1 MIRSRNDF
9 LFLCQTI
16 EQMMKRNESS
26 IIAIDGPCGS
36 GKSSLAKMLGEK
48 YEANIFHLDDY
59 FLTPELRSEERLKE
73 PGGNVDY
80 ERFYREIILGV
91 KSNKSFS
98 YSKYKCKSNVM
109 ESWEVHEPKP
119 LTLIEGSYS
128 LHPYL
133 RDAYD
138 LKVFLTL
145 EPEVQMKRIFLRNGE
160 DIALRFLDEWIP
172 LENFYFRELSIKEVA
187 DIVMDGS
194 KAFQSEA
201 KRLV

>member
-1 MIRSRNDF
+1 MIRSQNDF
-9 LFLCQTI
+9 IILCQTI
-16 EQMMKRNESS
+16 DQMMKKNQRQ

-59 FLTPELRSEERLKE
+59 FLTPELRSQERLKE

-80 ERFYREIILGV
+80 ERFYHEIILGV
-91 KSNKSFS
+91 MSNESFS
-98 YSKYKCKSNVM
+98 YFKYNCKSNAM
-109 ESWEVHEPKP
+109 ERREVHEPKP
-119 LTLIEGSYS
+119 LSIVEGSYS

-138 LKVFLTL
+138 LKVFITI
-145 EPEVQMKRIFLRNGE
+145 EPEIQIKRIFLRNGE

-187 DIVMDGS
+187 DIVIDGS
-194 KAFQSEA
+194 KAF
-201 KRLV
+201 